1 MWIWV
6 VISVMAVGAIAIIT
20 EARNESKRIELKR
33 LNKEIELEKLRL
45 ENYDKETEKMKLELE
60 YTKQQLIETRQPI
73 DYLEKK

>member
-20 EARNESKRIELKR
+20 EGRNESKRIELKR

-45 ENYDKETEKMKLELE
+45 KNYDKETEKMRLELE
-60 YTKQQLIETRQPI
+60 HSKQQLLGTNN
-73 DYLEKK
+73 K